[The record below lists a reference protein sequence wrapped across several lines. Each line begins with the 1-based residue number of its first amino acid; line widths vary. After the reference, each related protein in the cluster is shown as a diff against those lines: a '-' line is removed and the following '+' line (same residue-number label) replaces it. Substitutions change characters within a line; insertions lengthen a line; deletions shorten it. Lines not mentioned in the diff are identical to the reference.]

1 MQQPPRIKG
10 NQKGEWKVIYFRIQT
25 GWEKKKSAKALNI
38 YKSSL
43 GPKGMN
49 WSCVKGQ
56 TGWLLGKCSS
66 AKGGGNGTDSPW
78 QWSLNQAA
86 RIPEPF
92 GKQS

>member
-1 MQQPPRIKG
+1 
-10 NQKGEWKVIYFRIQT
+10 
-25 GWEKKKSAKALNI
+25 
-38 YKSSL
+38 
-43 GPKGMN
+43 MN
-49 WSCVKGQ
+49 WSCVRGQ

-92 GKQS
+92 GKHS